1 MKPMKLFCLPYLI
14 QKHILDS
21 MDLQSIFLLSLC
33 SKRMKNCIASRQTVR
48 FNKIKYFHFQIR
60 SMICIEA
67 VYFDGTVEVIF
78 EMYPTTSA
86 VKRLC
91 ISSLI
96 GLSYTK
102 RAPKSTLTW
111 RALIQHS
118 KPFKILFGNEKE
130 YRVDMFSRYDGD
142 SIPRLHNIRSS
153 CVWSYPT
160 TTGKT
165 VDSFCSESP
174 NQDFFQVLSAINGQ
188 LDENSKLYGMKTI
201 DVGEDNSGLVLDIIR
216 RFTGTHAFLRTSEL
230 SNSDIIEFVNRWKS
244 NEAFESL
251 EVLVVRFNHQFNLS
265 NRIEIENS
273 IGIREL
279 SSENN
284 APEFH
289 YKRRYNLDPNDFF
302 SHSFVSN
309 SYVVR
314 DHDQRVASV
323 LLNEETFSIG
333 IWNLTE
339 NEFLEKC
346 LKS

>member
-1 MKPMKLFCLPYLI
+1 
-14 QKHILDS
+14 
-21 MDLQSIFLLSLC
+21 
-33 SKRMKNCIASRQTVR
+33 
-48 FNKIKYFHFQIR
+48 
-60 SMICIEA
+60 MICIEA

-78 EMYPTTSA
+78 EMYPTNSA

-91 ISSLI
+91 TITISGADVGFGHFLPPGSPGVNLI
-96 GLSYTK
+96 YKTCSEVDADVACTD
-102 RAPKSTLTW
+102 S
-111 RALIQHS
+111 ALEAIQNHTS
-118 KPFKILFGNEKE
+118 DLFGNEKE
-130 YRVDMFSRYDGD
+130 YRVDMFSLYDGD

-153 CVWSYPT
+153 RVWAYPT
-160 TTGKT
+160 INGKI

-174 NQDFFQVLSAINGQ
+174 NQDFLQVLSPINGR
-188 LDENSKLYGMKTI
+188 LDENSKLYGMKAI
-201 DVGEDNSGLVLDIIR
+201 DVHEGFNSELLSDIFR
-216 RFTGTHAFLRTSEL
+216 RFTGIQAFLSSSKLEISRL
-230 SNSDIIEFVNRWKS
+230 IEFVNRWKS
-244 NEAFESL
+244 NEGSESL
-251 EVLVVRFNHQFNLS
+251 EVLVVSFNQRFDLS

-323 LLNEETFSIG
+323 LLNEEKFSIG
-333 IWNLTE
+333 IWDLTE